1 MITRATPFV
10 QSDGRLTPAAWLQMD
25 RLFRPPGPH
34 ATNAAALAAGLPVG
48 TIYHTLTGELRVV
61 V

>member
-10 QSDGRLTPAAWLQMD
+10 DQGGKLTPAAWLELS
-25 RLFRPPGPH
+25 RLFTPPGPH
-34 ATNAAALAAGLPVG
+34 ADNAAALAAGLDVG
-48 TIYHTLTGELRVV
+48 TIYQTATGELRVV